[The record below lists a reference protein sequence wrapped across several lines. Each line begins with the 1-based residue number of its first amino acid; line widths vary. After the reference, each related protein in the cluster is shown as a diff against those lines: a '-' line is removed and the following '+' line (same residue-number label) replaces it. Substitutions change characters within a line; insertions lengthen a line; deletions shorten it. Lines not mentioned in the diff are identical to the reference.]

1 MKRGYISVH
10 LHTGPGETLGRLRF
24 SGNPST
30 EESTSSLS
38 PDGDLAG
45 GGSQEPCLLG
55 TRLLESASQGWRAVS
70 CYREKVNTA
79 VPVRMGPPKA
89 SVIGQTVRLNY
100 TYCVG
105 APSACLI
112 ERIFELQSHLLTITF
127 FILQRSTF
135 SLV

>member
-1 MKRGYISVH
+1 MGTSQCT
-10 LHTGPGETLGRLRF
+10 LCTGPGETLERCQRF

-30 EESTSSLS
+30 EESTASLS

-45 GGSQEPCLLG
+45 EGPKSPAYWAPGLQ
-55 TRLLESASQGWRAVS
+55 ESASQGWRSFCSAT
-70 CYREKVNTA
+70 RKKNTA

-105 APSACLI
+105 APSACADRKDL
-112 ERIFELQSHLLTITF
+112 
-127 FILQRSTF
+127 
-135 SLV
+135 